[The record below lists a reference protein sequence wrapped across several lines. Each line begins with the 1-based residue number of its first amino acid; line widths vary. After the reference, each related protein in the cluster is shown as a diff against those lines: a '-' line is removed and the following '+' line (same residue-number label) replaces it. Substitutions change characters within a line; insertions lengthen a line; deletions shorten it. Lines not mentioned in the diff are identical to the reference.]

1 MEPDPQIAPLEP
13 EQLHPRLDGR
23 VASIVSQLVERSRL
37 SQRELVERSGL
48 SKDQL
53 SRSLRGARQIELD
66 EALAILSAA
75 GVPGRGALTLAL
87 YDRPDLA
94 IDWSETGLSAFL
106 ETLIAALPDALA
118 AEIGDDCDRIN
129 PRWGQ
134 QAARFV
140 AQRIAHHIR
149 ELVEREEQL
158 GTFEPHSG
166 LRLASASGSR

>member
-1 MEPDPQIAPLEP
+1 MENHSTQSPAET
-13 EQLHPRLDGR
+13 EQVRPSLDAR
-23 VASIVSQLVERSRL
+23 VAAVVTELVERSRL

-75 GVPGRGALTLAL
+75 GLSGRGALTLAL
-87 YDRPDLA
+87 YDRSDLA
-94 IDWSETGLSAFL
+94 IDWAESGLSAFL
-106 ETLIAALPDALA
+106 ETLIAALPDALTA
-118 AEIGDDCDRIN
+118 VIGDECDRIN

-140 AQRIAHHIR
+140 AQRIGHHIQ
-149 ELVEREEQL
+149 ELVEREERL
-158 GTFEPHSG
+158 GEFEPMRHV
-166 LRLASASGSR
+166 RSA

>member
-1 MEPDPQIAPLEP
+1 MENLSTQSPAETEEVRPS
-13 EQLHPRLDGR
+13 LDAR
-23 VASIVSQLVERSRL
+23 VAAVVTELVERSRL

-48 SKDQL
+48 SKDQV

-75 GVPGRGALTLAL
+75 GLPGRGTLTLAL
-87 YDRPDLA
+87 YDRSDLA
-94 IDWSETGLSAFL
+94 IDWSESGLSAFL

-118 AEIGDDCDRIN
+118 AEIGDECDRIN

-158 GTFEPHSG
+158 GNFEPRSAM
-166 LRLASASGSR
+166 RLASASA